1 MFVDALDAQM
11 YDEHHQSGRCYLSL
25 AKVTFEFSVIACM
38 KRVPYWNF
46 VWIYYYKQCC
56 QEALRHGPGRSR

>member
-46 VWIYYYKQCC
+46 VWI
-56 QEALRHGPGRSR
+56 LL